1 MEPKMDFKPFVFLV
15 SADRD
20 FVQRVKEA
28 LTAYVDLNIF
38 HSGADFKL
46 ALSKRQPHALLIDS
60 NLPDLDGYAL
70 HQAIR
75 DDFDTSDIYQLL
87 LCAET
92 EASRDDMVADDF
104 VLKPMADGVFL
115 KKVALLKTSLE
126 NRQRA
131 SEQMSYAQSV
141 AMTAMSSMGEL
152 GVVMEF
158 MSKSFT
164 CRSIQAVGE
173 LALNAI
179 KQYELESIIYFTWEG
194 ESYIAKT
201 DGAEVLAADRE
212 HIAQLRP
219 LGRLLELN
227 GQMVVNFEHTTI
239 LIRQLPDDSTRCG
252 RLRDNIAMLCEG
264 VEARVTGLLMENDN
278 LLKQQGIRYAVC
290 EIRDS
295 VANLH
300 QRQLAYLAA
309 GRDMIGQVTYD
320 FEDTFLHLG
329 LMPEVENLLIS
340 QLVTLRQRMAELWSQ
355 PGEVEAKLQSV
366 VSALE
371 VLAGD
376 VSAEH
381 LLKH

>member
-1 MEPKMDFKPFVFLV
+1 MH
-15 SADRD
+15 
-20 FVQRVKEA
+20 
-28 LTAYVDLNIF
+28 VDLNIF

-46 ALSKRQPHALLIDS
+46 ALSKKQPQALLIDCS
-60 NLPDLDGYAL
+60 LPDLDAYAL

-75 DDFDTSDIYQLL
+75 DDFDTGDIYQLL
-87 LCAET
+87 LCTEA

-104 VLKPMADGVFL
+104 VVKPLADGVFL
-115 KKVALLKTSLE
+115 KKIALLKKTLE

-158 MSKSFT
+158 MSKSFI
-164 CRSIQAVGE
+164 CRTIQAVGD
-173 LALNAI
+173 LALKAI

-194 ESYIAKT
+194 DSLIAKT
-201 DGAEVLAADRE
+201 DNAEVLPADRE

-219 LGRLLELN
+219 LGRLLEIN
-227 GQMVVNFEHTTI
+227 GQLVVNFEHTTI

-366 VSALE
+366 VHALE

-376 VSAEH
+376 VSAES

>member
-1 MEPKMDFKPFVFLV
+1 MDYKPFVFLAC
-15 SADRD
+15 ADRD
-20 FVQRVKEA
+20 FVLRVKDA
-28 LTAYVDLNIF
+28 LTTHVNLNIF
-38 HSGADFKL
+38 YSGQECKQAL
-46 ALSKRQPHALLIDS
+46 AKQQPHAMILDS
-60 NLPDLDGYAL
+60 SLPDLDGYAL

-87 LCAET
+87 LCT
-92 EASRDDMVADDF
+92 EAQAGRDDMVADDF
-104 VLKPMADGVFL
+104 VLKPLADAVFL
-115 KKVALLKTSLE
+115 KKIALLKTILD

-152 GVVMEF
+152 GIVMEF
-158 MSKSFT
+158 MSKSFA
-164 CRSIQAVGE
+164 CRSIQTVGN
-173 LALNAI
+173 LALSAI
-179 KQYELESIIYFTWEG
+179 KQYDLDSIIYFSWEG

-201 DGAEVLAADRE
+201 DGADVSPEDRE
-212 HIAQLRP
+212 QVLQLRP

-227 GQMVVNFEHTTI
+227 GQLVVNFEHTTV
-239 LIRQLPDDSTRCG
+239 LIKQLPDDSAVCG

-264 VEARVTGLLMENDN
+264 VDARVTGLLMENDN
-278 LLKQQGIRYAVC
+278 LLKQQGIRYAVN

-320 FEDTFLHLG
+320 FEETFLHLG

-366 VSALE
+366 VTALE

-376 VSAEH
+376 VSATDSVVS
-381 LLKH
+381 

>member
-1 MEPKMDFKPFVFLV
+1 MDFKPFVFLT

-28 LTAYVDLNIF
+28 LSAHVDLNIF
-38 HSGADFKL
+38 HSAADFKQ
-46 ALSKRQPHALLIDS
+46 ALSKRQPQALLIDTA
-60 NLPDLDGYAL
+60 LPDLDGYAL
-70 HQAIR
+70 HREIR
-75 DDFDTSDIYQLL
+75 DDFDTGDIYQLL
-87 LCAET
+87 LCSEA

-115 KKVALLKTSLE
+115 RKIALLKKTLE

-131 SEQMSYAQSV
+131 NEQMSYAQSV

-158 MSKSFT
+158 MSKSFI
-164 CRSIQAVGE
+164 CRSIQAVAD
-173 LALNAI
+173 LALKAI
-179 KQYELESIIYFTWEG
+179 KQYELESIIYITWEG
-194 ESYIAKT
+194 DSLIAKT
-201 DGAEVLAADRE
+201 DNAEVLPADHE

-219 LGRLLELN
+219 LGRLLEIN
-227 GQMVVNFEHTTI
+227 GQLVVNFEHTTI

-264 VEARVTGLLMENDN
+264 IEARVTGLLMENDN

-366 VSALE
+366 VHALE

-376 VSAEH
+376 VSTES

>member
-1 MEPKMDFKPFVFLV
+1 MDYKPFIYLT
-15 SADRD
+15 SADQAFIARIKD
-20 FVQRVKEA
+20 A
-28 LTAYVDLNIF
+28 LTGSFDLNIF
-38 HSGADFKL
+38 HNAADCQAAVSRK
-46 ALSKRQPHALLIDS
+46 QPHALLLDTS
-60 NLPDLDGYAL
+60 LPDGDGYAL

-75 DDFDTSDIYQLL
+75 EDFDTSDVYQLL
-87 LCAET
+87 LCSAD
-92 EASRDDMVADDF
+92 EAGRDDMVADDF
-104 VLKPMADGVFL
+104 LIKPFADAAFL
-115 KKVALLKTSLE
+115 RKTSLLNKALE

-152 GVVMEF
+152 GVVMGF
-158 MSKSFT
+158 MSKSFS
-164 CRSIQAVGE
+164 CRTIQAVGE

-179 KQYELESIIYFTWEG
+179 KQYDLDSIIYFSWDG
-194 ESYIAKT
+194 ESYIART
-201 DGAEVLAADRE
+201 DNVEILPADRE

-227 GQMVVNFEHTTI
+227 GQLVVNYEHTTI
-239 LIRQLPDDSTRCG
+239 LIKHMPDDSALCG

-264 VEARVTGLLMENDN
+264 VESRVTGLLMEHDN
-278 LLKQQGIRYAVC
+278 LLKQQGIRYAVS

-300 QRQLAYLAA
+300 ARQLAYLAA
-309 GRDMIGQVTYD
+309 GRDMIGQVTHD
-320 FEDTFLHLG
+320 FEDTFMHLA
-329 LMPEVENLLIS
+329 LMPEVENELIS

-376 VSAEH
+376 VAEQRSPLH
-381 LLKH
+381 